1 MKPFVHLFNTPK
13 NYYFYD
19 VNRNENVMIEQDLYN
34 YLSKSMYDFDS
45 FVEDSL
51 LEEKLN
57 RKSISMYLFLYEG
70 CFCEESYIL

>member
-1 MKPFVHLFNTPK
+1 MKPFIHLFNTPK

-57 RKSISMYLFLYEG
+57 RKSISMDLFLFEG
-70 CFCEESYIL
+70 CFCEESNT